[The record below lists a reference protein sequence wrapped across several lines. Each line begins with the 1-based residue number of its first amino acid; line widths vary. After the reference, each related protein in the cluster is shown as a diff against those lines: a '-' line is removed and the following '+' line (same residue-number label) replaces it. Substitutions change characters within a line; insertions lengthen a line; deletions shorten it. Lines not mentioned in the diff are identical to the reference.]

1 MQRST
6 DIRKYFAYELSP
18 QPTSLFKD
26 NYMRKT
32 DKSQLAKEMR
42 KDCTSAVVPRGS
54 TVVVDGGYLLR
65 VVRWTKGSTYSDVCQ
80 HSMWTMWDS
89 IMVDPLLSSSMVTTT
104 AVALRITNTRDG
116 QHVTLLTFQLSL

>member
-89 IMVDPLLSSSMVTTT
+89 IMVDLMF
-104 AVALRITNTRDG
+104 RIWRLFRPKFITCFHSYT
-116 QHVTLLTFQLSL
+116 VIWK